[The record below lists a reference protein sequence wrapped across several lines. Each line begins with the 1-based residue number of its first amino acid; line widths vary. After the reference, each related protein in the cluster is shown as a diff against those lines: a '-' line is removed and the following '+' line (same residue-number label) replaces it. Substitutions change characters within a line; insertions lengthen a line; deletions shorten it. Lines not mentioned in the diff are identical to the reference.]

1 MASILKVD
9 EMQGVTAAGD
19 ITVTDGSVT
28 FKMQDALSKA
38 WNSFQGTGS
47 IVFIKSF
54 QCSSLVDANTG
65 DYDVNLTSAMDS
77 TSYSVLVSS
86 GYNVVHNASET
97 LGYAN
102 TTTQYSTLHYENNT
116 RYDIPYLSG
125 QINGDLA

>member
-1 MASILKVD
+1 MAGKIVADTLEHS
-9 EMQGVTAAGD
+9 TA
-19 ITVTDGSVT
+19 GSLDTQYVVNGS
-28 FKMQDALSKA
+28 AKA
-38 WNSFQGTGS
+38 WNSFQGTGT

>member
-1 MASILKVD
+1 MAGTIIADTLTHSTAGSIATNYV
-9 EMQGVTAAGD
+9 VN
-19 ITVTDGSVT
+19 GS
-28 FKMQDALSKA
+28 AKA
-38 WNSFQGTGS
+38 WNSFQGTGT
-47 IVFIKSF
+47 IVLIKSF

-77 TSYSVLVSS
+77 TSYSVLTSG

-97 LGYAN
+97 LGYPN